1 MDFGTFTYKSGGRP
15 KSRKYMIT
23 LVLLATSLGKGARRA
38 AQHWHLPRK
47 IAATGAY
54 QEVQAQ

>member
-1 MDFGTFTYKSGGRP
+1 
-15 KSRKYMIT
+15 MIT
-23 LVLLATSLGKGARRA
+23 LALLATSLGKGARRA

-54 QEVQAQ
+54 QEMQAQ